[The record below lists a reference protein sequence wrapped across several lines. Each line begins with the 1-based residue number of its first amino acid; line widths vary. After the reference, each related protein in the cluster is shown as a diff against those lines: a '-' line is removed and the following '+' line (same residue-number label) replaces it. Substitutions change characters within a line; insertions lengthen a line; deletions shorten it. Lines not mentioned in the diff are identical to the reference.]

1 LSLTLHFFNSISYD
15 LSMTEIFLKL
25 SDQLNSS
32 VFVLMALLVA
42 TGYGLLKIGGW
53 TERFSHLN
61 QKIDGA
67 LSMEKTV
74 IRLEQLTELIYNNT
88 LKTPLVKS
96 FSPIVL
102 THTGLEANASIGFE
116 LLLKREFSKLSGL
129 VEEKSPKNAYDIQV
143 ESMRVASE
151 QFPVVLNDIEL
162 LNAKEYAYSKGLRLE
177 DLSSVLGVLLRNEI
191 FKSKGISVSEVD
203 EHSPS

>member
-1 LSLTLHFFNSISYD
+1 
-15 LSMTEIFLKL
+15 
-25 SDQLNSS
+25 
-32 VFVLMALLVA
+32 
-42 TGYGLLKIGGW
+42 
-53 TERFSHLN
+53 
-61 QKIDGA
+61 
-67 LSMEKTV
+67 MEKTV

-102 THTGLEANASIGFE
+102 TDAGLEASASIGIE
-116 LLLKREFSKLSGL
+116 LLLKREFLKLSGL

-151 QFPVVLNDIEL
+151 QFLGVLNDIEL

-191 FKSKGISVSEVD
+191 LKSKGISVSEVD
-203 EHSPS
+203 DHSPS

>member
-1 LSLTLHFFNSISYD
+1 MSLTLHFFNSISYD
-15 LSMTEIFLKL
+15 LSMIEIFLKL

>member
-1 LSLTLHFFNSISYD
+1 
-15 LSMTEIFLKL
+15 MTEIFLKL
-25 SDQLNSS
+25 SEQLNSS

-53 TERFSHLN
+53 TERFLHLN

-102 THTGLEANASIGFE
+102 THTGLEASEMIGFKI
-116 LLLKREFSKLSGL
+116 LLNREFLKLSNL
-129 VEEKSPKNAYDIQV
+129 VEEKSPQNAYDIQV
-143 ESMRVASE
+143 ASMRVASE
-151 QFPVVLNDIEL
+151 HFTSVLNATEL
-162 LNAKEYAYSKGLRLE
+162 LKAKEYAYAKGLRFE

-191 FKSKGISVSEVD
+191 FKSKGIAVSEVD
-203 EHSPS
+203 KHLHSSV

>member
-1 LSLTLHFFNSISYD
+1 MN
-15 LSMTEIFLKL
+15 EIFLKL
-25 SDQLNSS
+25 SAQLNSS

-42 TGYGLLKIGGW
+42 TSYALLKIGGW

-67 LSMEKTV
+67 LTLEKTV

-102 THTGLEANASIGFE
+102 THTGLEASASIGFD

-129 VEEKSPKNAYDIQV
+129 VEKSPKNAYDIQV
-143 ESMRVASE
+143 ASMRVASE
-151 QFPVVLNDIEL
+151 QFPGVLNDIEL

-177 DLSSVLGVLLRNEI
+177 DLSSVLGVLVRNEI
-191 FKSKGISVSEVD
+191 LKSKGISVSEVD

>member
-1 LSLTLHFFNSISYD
+1 
-15 LSMTEIFLKL
+15 MTEIFLKL

-42 TGYGLLKIGGW
+42 TGYALLKIGGW

-67 LSMEKTV
+67 LSLEKTV

-88 LKTPLVKS
+88 LKTPFIKS

-102 THTGLEANASIGFE
+102 THTALEASASMGFD

-151 QFPVVLNDIEL
+151 QFPGVLNDIEL
-162 LNAKEYAYSKGLRLE
+162 LNAKEYVYSKGLRLE

-191 FKSKGISVSEVD
+191 LKSKGISVSEVD
-203 EHSPS
+203 DHSPS

>member
-1 LSLTLHFFNSISYD
+1 
-15 LSMTEIFLKL
+15 MTEIFLKL

-42 TGYGLLKIGGW
+42 TGYALLKIGGW

-67 LSMEKTV
+67 LSLEKTV

-88 LKTPLVKS
+88 LKTPFIKS

-102 THTGLEANASIGFE
+102 THTALEASASIGFD

-151 QFPVVLNDIEL
+151 QFPGVLNDIEL

-177 DLSSVLGVLLRNEI
+177 DLYSVLGVLLRNEI
-191 FKSKGISVSEVD
+191 LKSKGISFSEVD
-203 EHSPS
+203 EHSPSYV

>member
-1 LSLTLHFFNSISYD
+1 MSLTLHFFNSISYD

-102 THTGLEANASIGFE
+102 THTGLEASASIGFE

-129 VEEKSPKNAYDIQV
+129 VEGKSPKNAYDIQV

>member
-1 LSLTLHFFNSISYD
+1 
-15 LSMTEIFLKL
+15 MTEIFLKL
-25 SDQLNSS
+25 SEQLNSS

-53 TERFSHLN
+53 TERFFHLN

-102 THTGLEANASIGFE
+102 THTGLEASGIIGFKI
-116 LLLKREFSKLSGL
+116 LLNREFLKLSNL
-129 VEEKSPKNAYDIQV
+129 VEEKSPQNAYDIQV
-143 ESMRVASE
+143 ASMRVASE
-151 QFPVVLNDIEL
+151 HFINVLNATEL
-162 LNAKEYAYSKGLRLE
+162 LKAKEYAYSKGLRFE

-191 FKSKGISVSEVD
+191 FKSKGIAVSEVD
-203 EHSPS
+203 EHLHNSV

>member
-1 LSLTLHFFNSISYD
+1 
-15 LSMTEIFLKL
+15 MTEIFLKL

-42 TGYGLLKIGGW
+42 TGYALLKIGGW

-67 LSMEKTV
+67 LSLEKTV

-88 LKTPLVKS
+88 LKTPLIKS

-102 THTGLEANASIGFE
+102 THTALEASASIGFD

-129 VEEKSPKNAYDIQV
+129 VEEKSPK
-143 ESMRVASE
+143 MRMTSRWN
-151 QFPVVLNDIEL
+151 QC
-162 LNAKEYAYSKGLRLE
+162 G
-177 DLSSVLGVLLRNEI
+177 
-191 FKSKGISVSEVD
+191 
-203 EHSPS
+203 

>member
-1 LSLTLHFFNSISYD
+1 
-15 LSMTEIFLKL
+15 MTEIFLKL

-53 TERFSHLN
+53 TERFLNLN

-102 THTGLEANASIGFE
+102 THTGLEASASIGFD
-116 LLLKREFSKLSGL
+116 LLLKREFSKLSEL
-129 VEEKSPKNAYDIQV
+129 VHEKSPKNAYDIQV

-191 FKSKGISVSEVD
+191 LKSKGISFSEVD

>member
-1 LSLTLHFFNSISYD
+1 V
-15 LSMTEIFLKL
+15 TEIFLKL

-42 TGYGLLKIGGW
+42 TGYALLKIGGW

-67 LSMEKTV
+67 LPMDKSI
-74 IRLEQLTELIYNNT
+74 IRLEQLNELIYNNT
-88 LKTPLVKS
+88 LKTPLLKS
-96 FSPIVL
+96 ISSIVL
-102 THTGLEANASIGFE
+102 TYTGLEASASIGFD
-116 LLLKREFSKLSGL
+116 LLLNREFSKLSEL
-129 VEEKSPKNAYDIQV
+129 VHEKSPKNAYDIQV

-151 QFPVVLNDIEL
+151 QFPGVLNSIEL

-191 FKSKGISVSEVD
+191 LKSKGISVSEVD
-203 EHSPS
+203 DHSPS

>member
-162 LNAKEYAYSKGLRLE
+162 LNAKEYAYYKGLRLE

>member
-1 LSLTLHFFNSISYD
+1 MSLTLHFFNSISYD

-162 LNAKEYAYSKGLRLE
+162 LNAKEYAYYKGLRLE

>member
-1 LSLTLHFFNSISYD
+1 
-15 LSMTEIFLKL
+15 MTEIFLKL

-32 VFVLMALLVA
+32 IFVLMALLVA

-102 THTGLEANASIGFE
+102 TDAGLEASASIGFE
-116 LLLKREFSKLSGL
+116 LLLKREFLKLSGL

-151 QFPVVLNDIEL
+151 QFLGVLNDIEL

-191 FKSKGISVSEVD
+191 LKSKGISVSEVD